1 MDIKMQSETIE
12 AGKLPVWDF
21 YISDDG
27 KASMISDD
35 EEDLQTAQIA
45 TFLTKGSTPQLRSDE
60 YPDWLGFFL
69 GQITFG
75 ELDAQIKQSIQN
87 TGKTNYYPEYEIEN
101 EKLQVIVTK
110 EA

>member
-12 AGKLPVWDF
+12 SGKLPVWDF

-27 KASMISDD
+27 KASMIFDE
-35 EEDLQTAQIA
+35 EEDLQEAQIA
-45 TFLTKGSTPQLRSDE
+45 AYLTKGSTPQLRADE
-60 YPDWLGFFL
+60 YVDWLGFFL

-87 TGKTNYYPEYEIEN
+87 AGQTDYYPQYEIEN
-101 EKLQVIVTK
+101 EKLKVVITK
-110 EA
+110 EI